1 VFNPEKFTLTS
12 IAMLQHSESILQRT
26 FNNGVGQIGDL
37 RRGMGFMKRIYGVTN
52 IVNVI
57 KDGSLE
63 YPGMDQSQTA
73 GMSIDLR

>member
-12 IAMLQHSESILQRT
+12 IAMFQHSESILQRT
-26 FNNGVGQIGDL
+26 FDDGVRQIGEL
-37 RRGMGFMKRIYGVTN
+37 RRNMGFMKRIYGVTN

-57 KDGSLE
+57 EDGSLE